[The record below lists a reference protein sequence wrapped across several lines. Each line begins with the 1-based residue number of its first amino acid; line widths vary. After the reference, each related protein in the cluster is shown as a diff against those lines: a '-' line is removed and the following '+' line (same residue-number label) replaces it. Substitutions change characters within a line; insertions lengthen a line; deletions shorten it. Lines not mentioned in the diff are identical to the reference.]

1 MRTKMD
7 DVKSE
12 FARWIE
18 GKFLDW
24 QATQRERKSIEEFAD
39 WLGFKRPTVVQ
50 WMNDQRKPG
59 PENIRTLALKL
70 GLEAY
75 DVLDLPRPDPELFRI
90 EAVWEALPDQE
101 RIRLANLAEDLAG
114 HARAGEP
121 VRLGK
126 AAPLKK
132 ARA

>member
-1 MRTKMD
+1 MLYYCEVNDFRTWLEQKY
-7 DVKSE
+7 VEWIATRKKRGTIKE
-12 FARWIE
+12 FSDELGI
-18 GKFLDW
+18 D
-24 QATQRERKSIEEFAD
+24 QRLVAN
-39 WLGFKRPTVVQ
+39 
-50 WMNDQRKPG
+50 WMNGVRRPG
-59 PENIRTLALKL
+59 PENARSLALKF

-75 DVLDLPRPDPELFRI
+75 DVLSLPRPDPELFRI

-126 AAPLKK
+126 APPLKK

>member
-1 MRTKMD
+1 MFKMD
-7 DVKSE
+7 GFSSWLE
-12 FARWIE
+12 QQYIR
-18 GKFLDW
+18 W
-24 QATQRERKSIEEFAD
+24 QANRKKRGSIREFSR
-39 WLGFKRPTVVQ
+39 WLVIDHRLVTR
-50 WMNDQRKPG
+50 WMNGERRPG
-59 PENIRTLALKL
+59 DNNVERLSEKL
-70 GLEAY
+70 GQEVY
-75 DVLDLPRPDPELFRI
+75 DAMGLSRPDPELRRI
-90 EAVWEALPDQE
+90 NAVWDALPDQE